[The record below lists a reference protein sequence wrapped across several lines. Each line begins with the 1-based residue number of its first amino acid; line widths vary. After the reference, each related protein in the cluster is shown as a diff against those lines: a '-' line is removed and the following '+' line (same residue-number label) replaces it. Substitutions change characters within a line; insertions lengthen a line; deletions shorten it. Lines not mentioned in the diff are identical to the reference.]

1 MLAAP
6 KPSATARRPRVE
18 QVVPAAART
27 ISSLRDI
34 GYELPQAVADLVDN
48 SVSAGASTVA
58 VDLHFDGTDSWI
70 RTVRR
75 PRQHGEDSLS

>member
-1 MLAAP
+1 MAASSGA
-6 KPSATARRPRVE
+6 KSQKPRVE

-48 SVSAGASTVA
+48 SVSAGATTVT
-58 VDLHFDGTDSWI
+58 VDLTFDGTDSWI
-70 RTVRR
+70 VSPTMAMAWTRR
-75 PRQHGEDSLS
+75 H